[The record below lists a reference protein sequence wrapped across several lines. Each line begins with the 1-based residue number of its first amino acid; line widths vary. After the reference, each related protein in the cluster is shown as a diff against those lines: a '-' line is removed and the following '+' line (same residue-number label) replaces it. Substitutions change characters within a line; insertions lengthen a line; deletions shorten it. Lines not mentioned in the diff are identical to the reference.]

1 MLQVNSEKN
10 NNFLKLENF
19 YSGSFLQ
26 SQLWRDFLNK
36 QQKKNWQINIT
47 NERGEIFL
55 SCLLYENKLPF
66 AKSYLYAPKGP
77 VLKSDLSTDDKQE
90 LLSLFFSKTR
100 DLRMETKTQE
110 EIFLQLEPS
119 EEIKN
124 FFQVQLAKNVQPQ
137 DVSFLTL
144 DKEPKE
150 MLANMHQKTRY
161 NIMLANKKEVK
172 VEILDKVEDLE
183 IFLNLNKKTA
193 ARQNI
198 ISHPD
203 NYYALLWQTILE
215 HQAGK
220 LFVAYYNN
228 KPVAANLMIFWENT
242 ATYLHGASD
251 YEYRQVMAPYLLQWE
266 AIKFAQEQGFV
277 FYDFGGIAPEDNSK
291 PKWNGLTRFKKGFG
305 GTDFHSPSAQVFVY
319 NPGQYKLYK
328 LAKKILKFIKHA

>member
-1 MLQVNSEKN
+1 MFKVSTEKN

-26 SQLWRDFLNK
+26 SKLWQDFLDK

-47 NERGEIFL
+47 DEKGELFL

-66 AKSYLYAPKGP
+66 GKSYLYAPKGP
-77 VLKSDLSTDDKQE
+77 VLKNDLKQEDKQE
-90 LLSLFFSKTR
+90 LLALFFSKTR
-100 DLRMETKTQE
+100 DLMVETKTKE

-124 FFQVQLAKNVQPQ
+124 FFQVQTAKNIQPQ

-161 NIMLANKKEVK
+161 NIMLANKKGVK
-172 VEILDKVEDLE
+172 VEVLDKPEDIE
-183 IFLNLNKKTA
+183 IFLSLNKKTA

-198 ISHPD
+198 ITHPD
-203 NYYALLWQTILE
+203 NYYALLWQTLLE
-215 HQAGK
+215 HKAAK
-220 LFVAYYNN
+220 LFVAYYND

-251 YEYRQVMAPYLLQWE
+251 YEYRQAMAPYLLQWE
-266 AIKFAQEQGFV
+266 AIKLAREQGFA

-291 PKWNGLTRFKKGFG
+291 PKWNGLTRFKKGFAG
-305 GTDFHSPSAQVFVY
+305 SDFHSPVAQVFVY
-319 NPGQYKLYK
+319 NPGQYKLYL
-328 LAKKILKFIKHA
+328 LAKKILKLIKP

>member
-1 MLQVNSEKN
+1 MFQVKLEKN
-10 NNFLKLENF
+10 NTFFKPEDF

-26 SQLWRDFLNK
+26 STLWRDFLNK

-47 NERGEIFL
+47 DENNNLFL
-55 SCLLYENKLPF
+55 SCLLYENKAPF
-66 AKSYLYAPKGP
+66 GKSYLYAPKGP
-77 VLKSDLSTDDKQE
+77 VFKNDLSADDKHE

-100 DLRMETKTQE
+100 DLEIETKTQE

-124 FFQVQLAKNVQPQ
+124 FFQVQNSHSVQPQ
-137 DVSFLTL
+137 DTSFLTL

-172 VEILDKVEDLE
+172 IKNLDKPEDLE

-193 ARQNI
+193 DRQNI
-198 ISHPD
+198 ITHPD
-203 NYYALLWQTILE
+203 NYYTLLWQTFLE

-220 LFVAYYNN
+220 LFVAYHEGRA
-228 KPVAANLMIFWENT
+228 VAANLMIFWENT

-266 AIKFAQEQGFV
+266 AIKFAQSEGFK
-277 FYDFGGIAPEDNSK
+277 FYDFWGIAAEDNSK
-291 PKWNGLTRFKKGFG
+291 PNWNGFTRFKKGFG
-305 GTDFHSPSAQVFVY
+305 GLDWHAPAAQVFIY
-319 NPGQYKLYK
+319 NPAQYKAYLF
-328 LAKKILKFIKHA
+328 AKKILRLIK